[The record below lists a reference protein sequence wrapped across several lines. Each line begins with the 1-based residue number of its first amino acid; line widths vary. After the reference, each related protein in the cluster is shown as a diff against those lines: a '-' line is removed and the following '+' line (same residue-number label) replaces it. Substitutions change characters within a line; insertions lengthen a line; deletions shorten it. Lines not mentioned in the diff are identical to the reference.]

1 MTDSTFLDCYAVLQL
16 SPSADL
22 ETVERV
28 YRLLAKRYHPDNA
41 DSGDAEKFREV
52 HSAYEILSD
61 SERRAEFDRC
71 YEANRR
77 TRSSIFDQS
86 TATAG
91 QSSDRRIFRGVLSL
105 LFDQRRKN
113 PVAGGLGSVDLERL
127 LGIPCEELEFPTWY
141 LKRKGWIEVL
151 DSGQF
156 AITVDGIDTIV
167 SEVGTFSED
176 RLIASGAVP
185 TPHTPENAAAA

>member
-1 MTDSTFLDCYAVLQL
+1 MTDSKFLDCYAVLQL

-22 ETVERV
+22 ETIERV

-61 SERRAEFDRC
+61 AERREEFDRC
-71 YEANRR
+71 YETRRR
-77 TRSSIFDQS
+77 TESTVFAQS
-86 TATAG
+86 AASTGHT
-91 QSSDRRIFRGVLSL
+91 SDRRVFRSVLSA
-105 LFDQRRKN
+105 LFEQRRKN
-113 PVAGGLGSVDLERL
+113 PISGGLGSVDLERL
-127 LGIPCEELEFPTWY
+127 LGIPNQELEFPTWY

-167 SEVGTFSED
+167 SEGGTFAED
-176 RLIASGAVP
+176 RLIGSGTGSNTRSAR
-185 TPHTPENAAAA
+185 EAAAA